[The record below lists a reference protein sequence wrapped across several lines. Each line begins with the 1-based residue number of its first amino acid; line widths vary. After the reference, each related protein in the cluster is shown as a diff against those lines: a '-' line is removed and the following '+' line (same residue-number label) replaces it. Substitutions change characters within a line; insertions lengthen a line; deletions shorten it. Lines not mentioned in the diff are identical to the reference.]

1 MAKRTAVRTKMS
13 SKGQLVVPR
22 ELRERRGWREGTV
35 LELEETPRGVL
46 LRLADSDRTL
56 DLDDLV
62 GSAGYSGPRRS
73 LADMDRAITDEARR
87 RGSR

>member
-1 MAKRTAVRTKMS
+1 MTNRGSLRTKMS

-46 LRLADSDRTL
+46 LRVAEPGRTL
-56 DLDDLV
+56 DVADLV
-62 GSAGYSGPRRS
+62 GSAGYSGPRRT
-73 LADMDRAITDEARR
+73 LAEMERAIDDEGRR